1 MPFLRTKRRTEKR
14 KEKKRKRKKEK
25 NTVRLEVWLVGKLN
39 VAGSVASSE
48 AYNIAVNAANSG
60 YISVAGSANIC
71 VA

>member
-1 MPFLRTKRRTEKR
+1 M
-14 KEKKRKRKKEK
+14 
-25 NTVRLEVWLVGKLN
+25 RLEVWLVGKLN